1 MSDQDSKPATSATGF
16 PFTAQDALEF
26 MQKLW
31 NPLGVPLPGFPA
43 SGAGNSSNAAAP
55 ATAAKPG
62 LTSFAGLPF
71 PSPATMFAA
80 LDPAEIDRKIGEL
93 KVIENWL
100 AMSIGMVQMSAKTL
114 ELQKASLEA
123 LRGAASTSAS
133 LMRSGTRNG
142 KE

>member
-1 MSDQDSKPATSATGF
+1 MSDQDSKPTPSATGL

-43 SGAGNSSNAAAP
+43 SGAGDSSSGVATAAP
-55 ATAAKPG
+55 AKPG

-71 PSPATMFAA
+71 PSPASMFAA

-100 AMSIGMVQMSAKTL
+100 SMSIGMVQMSVKTL
-114 ELQKASLEA
+114 ELQKASVEA

-133 LMRSGTRNG
+133 LMRAGTRNG